1 MTNWKELLKQRDAWC
16 YIKPTMFR
24 HDSGYRTFEVG
35 YCTLT
40 KDGRRTAD
48 KKVLSKH
55 SDHFRHTGRILEN
68 KPPIEFSMDIL
79 LDGYIRCFSTRE
91 ILTWDNKYDWVVS
104 SFSLEVMK

>member
-1 MTNWKELLKQRDAWC
+1 MKDWKELLKQLDAWC

-40 KDGRRTAD
+40 KDGMRTAD
-48 KKVLSKH
+48 KKVLSEH
-55 SDHFRHTGRILEN
+55 SDHFWHTGRILEN

-79 LDGYIRCFSTRE
+79 LDGYIRCFSSRE
-91 ILTWDNKYDWVVS
+91 ILTWDNKYDWITS